1 LINYRFSY
9 FILDRKCLLIVFAK
23 CLQVVKDTV
32 KQLIIRVIDEDIRVL
47 VKESL
52 EDEKQCLMAVTQVAD
67 DLVNLVSLAC
77 LLLQ

>member
-1 LINYRFSY
+1 
-9 FILDRKCLLIVFAK
+9 VFAK